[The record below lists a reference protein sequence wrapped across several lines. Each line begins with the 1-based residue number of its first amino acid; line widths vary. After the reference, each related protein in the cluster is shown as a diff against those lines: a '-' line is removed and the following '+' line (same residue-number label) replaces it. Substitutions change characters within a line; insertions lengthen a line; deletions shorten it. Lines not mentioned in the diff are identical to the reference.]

1 MQNSH
6 NTDEA
11 VSGSAATDGHATITD
26 DVIERYSRQMIV
38 PGMGKQGKP
47 YAPETWWIL
56 HHYRVPRL

>member
-11 VSGSAATDGHATITD
+11 VSGSAVTDGHATITD

-47 YAPETWWIL
+47 YAPET
-56 HHYRVPRL
+56 